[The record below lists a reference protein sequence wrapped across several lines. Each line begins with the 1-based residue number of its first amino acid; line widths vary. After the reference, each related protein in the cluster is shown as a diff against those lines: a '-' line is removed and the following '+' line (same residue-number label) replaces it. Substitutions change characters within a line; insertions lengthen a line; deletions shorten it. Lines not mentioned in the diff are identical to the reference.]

1 MKPFITIILIGL
13 VSLSCK
19 KDIVPAPIETNYYQ
33 SNGNLLIL
41 KIGDELEGIYEY
53 NLASTVL
60 NNDSLP
66 LSIETYS
73 NGFNNYYYLKFSPN
87 PDTLYSYA
95 SPNFTFYTSLI
106 DKNELQV
113 LDNPIPFD
121 SALFQQIGSQYNF
134 NYSSIWSKI
143 SKLYIVKAYRNSNP
157 TSKIGIN
164 RIVVDQYDEEL
175 GYSIPTEKFLIYLV
189 K

>member
-1 MKPFITIILIGL
+1 MKPFITILLTGI
-13 VSLSCK
+13 VSFSCK
-19 KDIVPAPIETNYYQ
+19 KDKVPAPIETNYYQ

-41 KIGDELEGIYEY
+41 KIDDDVEGIYEY

-73 NGFNNYYYLKFSPN
+73 DGFMNYYYLKFSPN
-87 PDTLYSYA
+87 PDTLYSYT
-95 SPNFTFYTSLI
+95 STNFTFYTSLI

-113 LDNPIPFD
+113 LDSPIPFD
-121 SALFQQIGSQYNF
+121 SALFQQIGSQNNF

-143 SKLYIVKAYRNSNP
+143 SKLDIVKTYRNSNP

-164 RIVVDQYDEEL
+164 RVVVDQYDEEL
-175 GYSIPTEKFLIYLV
+175 GYSIPTEKYLIFLV